1 MIRRPPRST
10 LFPYTTLFRSVVVI
24 GGGVVGARWALA
36 ASCVRLSAAAFDPGP
51 EPGSAS
57 PASAGMLAAQIDPG
71 PDDSFSL
78 AVRARDLYQPL
89 APTLRETTGIDIH
102 LWQAGIASLSFD
114 EAGDDR
120 LKAAVAAQRQ
130 AGLRCDWLGADE
142 VRERWPGAADDCR
155 GALFAPEDG
164 ALDPQ
169 ALARAC
175 LADARRLGATLLA
188 EPVQSVAVADGRATG
203 VVSPQGST
211 AAGHV
216 VVAAGAWSR
225 AIGALPRPPAVEPV
239 RGQMAATAWPAEMP
253 AAILYNEHCYVLARG
268 GEALLGS
275 TMEHAGFDCRVTN
288 EGLAQIFR
296 GAIRLFPALVSQPVL
311 RMWAGLRPL
320 SADGSPIVGPDPA
333 LDHLWYA
340 TGHGRN
346 GVLLA
351 ALTGEIVGD
360 LVTAGQTAVDIT
372 AWHPAREGA
381 LGA

>member
-1 MIRRPPRST
+1 MAMQA
-10 LFPYTTLFRSVVVI
+10 YDVVVI
-24 GGGVVGARWALA
+24 GGGVVGAACARA
-36 ASCVRLSAAAFDPGP
+36 ASLRRLSVAVFEPGP
-51 EPGSAS
+51 EPGAAS
-57 PASAGMLAAQIDPG
+57 PASAGMLAAQIEPG

-142 VRERWPGAADDCR
+142 VRERWPGAAADCR

-164 ALDPQ
+164 ALDPH

-175 LADARRLGATLLA
+175 LADARRLGATLVT
-188 EPVQSVAVADGRATG
+188 EQVRGVTIVDGTATG
-203 VVSPQGST
+203 VVTPQGGT

-216 VVAAGAWSR
+216 VVAAGAWSKT
-225 AIGALPRPPAVEPV
+225 IGALPRPPAVEPV
-239 RGQMAATAWPAEMP
+239 RGQMAATPWPPQLP

-275 TMEHAGFDCRVTN
+275 TMERAGFDCRVTN

-296 GAIRLFPALVSQPVL
+296 GTVRLVPALLSQPVS

-320 SADGSPIVGPDPA
+320 TPDGRPIVGADPTVER
-333 LDHLWYA
+333 LWYA

-351 ALTGEIVGD
+351 ALTGEVVGD
-360 LVTAGQTAVDIT
+360 LLATGETAVDLT
-372 AWHPAREGA
+372 PWSPAREGA
-381 LGA
+381 LERGV